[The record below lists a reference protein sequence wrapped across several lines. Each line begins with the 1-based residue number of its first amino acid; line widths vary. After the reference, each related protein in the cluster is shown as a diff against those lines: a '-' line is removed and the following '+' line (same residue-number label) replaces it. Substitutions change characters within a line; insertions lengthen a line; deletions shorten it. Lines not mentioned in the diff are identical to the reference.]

1 MLNTLSTL
9 FYNYLCIYLELPQQT
24 IDFEIFLHVA
34 LFGTTLYISLSKLF
48 EPTIMHSEQLEQT
61 ICAFRT
67 I

>member
-9 FYNYLCIYLELPQQT
+9 SYNYLCIYLELPQQT

-48 EPTIMHSEQLEQT
+48 EPTIMH
-61 ICAFRT
+61 
-67 I
+67 